1 MLTWL
6 TCCNSPRAGVLRDT
20 FGIFMNDFL
29 TGFSVGV
36 VFFLLIFLLT
46 LLIRRRHRSRGI
58 MIHGGSGFLFV
69 TPVAVREFAARVLDE
84 FNEASLGAVTL
95 RQFKDQCDMT
105 IGLQISPDADVI
117 TLVEDILRR
126 IIHQAVAKLGMQK
139 TLKVNVNI
147 RGFGRIE
154 KTVKS
159 DSAKRNIMTGF
170 PVAGAVPPEESD
182 F

>member
-1 MLTWL
+1 MFTWPSF
-6 TCCNSPRAGVLRDT
+6 CNSPRAEALRDT
-20 FGIFMNDFL
+20 FGVFMNDFL
-29 TGFSVGV
+29 TGFAVGTAV
-36 VFFLLIFLLT
+36 LLLIFLLA
-46 LLIRRRHRSRGI
+46 LLIRRRRRSRGI
-58 MIHGGSGFLFV
+58 MLHSGNGFLFV
-69 TPVAVREFAARVLDE
+69 TPVAVREFVARVLDE

-117 TLVEDILRR
+117 ALVEDIRRR

-154 KTVKS
+154 KAVKS